1 MDYEW
6 RIKVAEMELEYL
18 RMELEHMRKRQALH
32 HQDAHDQSN
41 YAVAL
46 GDRMDRVEADLEKTA
61 ADLAETAATLKETNA
76 AVQAIEKQL
85 ANLIAVLYESRKD

>member
-1 MDYEW
+1 
-6 RIKVAEMELEYL
+6 
-18 RMELEHMRKRQALH
+18 MELEHMRKRLTLH
-32 HQDAHDQSN
+32 HQDAHDEIA
-41 YAVAL
+41 AVAL
-46 GDRMDRVEADLEKTA
+46 GSRMDRVE